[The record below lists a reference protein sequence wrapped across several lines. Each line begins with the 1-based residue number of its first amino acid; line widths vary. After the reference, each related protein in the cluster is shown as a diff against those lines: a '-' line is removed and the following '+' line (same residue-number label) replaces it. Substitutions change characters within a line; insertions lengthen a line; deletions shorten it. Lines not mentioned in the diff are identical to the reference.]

1 MYKYRSH
8 SKIWEDFTIS
18 LIRYIGGNT
27 AGPSVW
33 LLWGREAKKF
43 STYIDKKHLIIEG
56 GHPSPMGTAKHGD
69 SFFGG
74 NYFNGA
80 NQFLWSNGR
89 KTIDWSLS
97 ESGLNS
103 LKLIPENW
111 EQQLKNE
118 KIKLQYEL
126 NEESI
131 QEERELELEN
141 RLKQIN
147 HQLRHIPYEQL
158 KYHYEEMI
166 TKLPE

>member
-1 MYKYRSH
+1 
-8 SKIWEDFTIS
+8 
-18 LIRYIGGNT
+18 
-27 AGPSVW
+27 
-33 LLWGREAKKF
+33 
-43 STYIDKKHLIIEG
+43 
-56 GHPSPMGTAKHGD
+56 MGIAIHGD

-111 EQQLKNE
+111 KQQLENE
-118 KIKLQYEL
+118 KIELQSEL
-126 NEESI
+126 NKEMI
-131 QEERELELEN
+131 QEGRELELEN

-147 HQLRHIPYEQL
+147 QQLQQLQRIPYEQL

-166 TKLPE
+166 KKLPK